1 MGIITQL
8 KADCIEVCKEL
19 HPASIGI
26 NIQIWRGCVVVFYY
40 HELVSLLPVRT
51 EKELNNFKT
60 RLRRVIGKFLKEQGI
75 SKSKRQKQT
84 AELLVFAQ
92 EGQGDG
98 VGKYLHIVAYLPKED
113 KYAQDG
119 VF

>member
-1 MGIITQL
+1 MGVITQL

-51 EKELNNFKT
+51 EKELNSFKT
-60 RLRRVIGKFLKEQGI
+60 RLRCVISEFLKEQGI
-75 SKSKRQKQT
+75 RERQKQT

-113 KYAQDG
+113 EYAQDG